1 MPDVPVSVG
10 ELLDKISILRIK
22 SERLTDAAKLANVRK
37 ELTALETA
45 ARGYQCLFHE
55 RKLEQVNKALWD
67 VEDALRVAERE
78 QVFDDTFVQ
87 LARSVYRLNDER
99 SAIKRQINEMMDS
112 EFVEEKSYDEAV

>member
-22 SERLTDAAKLANVRK
+22 SERLTVAAKLANVRK
-37 ELTALETA
+37 ELKALETV

-55 RKLEQVNKALWD
+55 RKLEQVNRALWD
-67 VEDALRVAERE
+67 VEDALRAAERK
-78 QVFDDTFVQ
+78 QVFDDTFVE

-99 SAIKRQINEMMDS
+99 SVIKRQINEMMGS
-112 EFVEEKSYDEAV
+112 QFVEEKSYDKTV